1 MNRMKRITILGS
13 TGSIG
18 SSALG
23 VVRKYPDLFDVV
35 AIAAG
40 KNLGVLAKQIEEF
53 KPSLVGVF
61 DQECAQR
68 LRERFPSVRIVSGKE
83 GILEVA
89 AFTDTDFIL
98 SSIVGA
104 AGLLPTIEAV
114 KTGKTVGL
122 ANKESLV
129 MAGDHVNELARKSGA
144 SIIPVDSEHSAIFQC
159 LQGHDR
165 NGIKSLI
172 LTASGGPFIQKDK
185 AEMKDITVQDAL
197 NHPNWSMGRKVTID
211 SSTLMNKG
219 LEVIEAFHLF
229 PIEASRIKVL
239 IHPQSIVHSMVEF
252 IDGGIIAQL
261 SMPDMSGP
269 IAYALSYPR
278 RLENIVPPCSLS
290 EIGTLT
296 FMEPD
301 TERFPCLR
309 LAFEALA
316 EGGTVP
322 VVLNA
327 ANEVAVNAFLEERTP
342 YWSIPAIIEKTL
354 SLHEKSGRPGLEEI
368 LAADR
373 WARGESEKIIQ
384 EING

>member
-1 MNRMKRITILGS
+1 MKKITILGS

-18 SSALG
+18 TSALG
-23 VVRKYPDLFDVV
+23 VVRNYPDLFEVV
-35 AIAAG
+35 GLAAG
-40 KNLGVLAKQIEEF
+40 RNVDELSKQIEEF
-53 KPSLVGVF
+53 HPALVGVF
-61 DQECAQR
+61 DHTCAR
-68 LRERFPSVRIVSGKE
+68 TLKERFPSVSIVAGDE

-89 AFTDTDFIL
+89 SCRDTDFIL

-114 KTGKTVGL
+114 RTGKTVGL

-129 MAGDHVNELARKSGA
+129 MAGEYVKQVAEKSG
-144 SIIPVDSEHSAIFQC
+144 SVIIPVDSEHSAIFQC

-165 NGIKSLI
+165 DGLKRLI
-172 LTASGGPFIQKDK
+172 LTASGGPFARKSD
-185 AEMKDITVQDAL
+185 AEMKDITVHDAL

-219 LEVIEAFHLF
+219 LEVIEAYHLF
-229 PIEASRIKVL
+229 SVDESRIKVL

-269 IAYALSYPR
+269 IAYALSYPK
-278 RLENIVPPCSLS
+278 RLADIVDPCSLS

-301 TERFPCLR
+301 TARFPCLR

-316 EGGTVP
+316 ERGTFP
-322 VVLNA
+322 AVLNA
-327 ANEVAVNAFLEERTP
+327 ANEVAVNAFLEERVS
-342 YWSIPAIIEKTL
+342 YGSIPVIIERTL
-354 SLHEKSGRPGLEEI
+354 SLHEKSDNPGLEEI

-373 WARGESEKIIQ
+373 WARKESEKIIE